1 LYPGWFSGARVLR
14 WPGFPH
20 AAFTPRQVVAGEF
33 HHKLGPAG
41 PLFLWTGLQRAPRT
55 SNASIILKLQ
65 GLPAN
70 KRSSGRP
77 YHCWLPSPPLICPVG
92 RAEDGALVRTM
103 NDSLQRAS
111 GAPQPAPRLE
121 QATPRESR
129 ALNRLPFYALM
140 LTLLAALSTG
150 AGYLVARLEIPTARW
165 LHLSTALASAP
176 IQPPALVPAS
186 EPRAASADLD
196 SISHLAPQQQAERL
210 LELAVRRPDQS
221 LGLIHKN
228 LDSWRGHLEDTDQL
242 FHLVLAALDSNDP
255 RVRVAAVEIDLV
267 ANNLMKSPQSLA
279 KLLNQVHNDPDGRY
293 LALWRLGALG
303 NRGVEPATV
312 LATLLRYSHDT
323 NQRTRFW
330 AVEGLAMLGT
340 AESIDPLLSILA
352 HDPAKQVRERAASC
366 LARAG
371 MLTGEQRLTAV
382 PQLLN
387 LLDDD
392 SLEPETRDLV
402 FASLTTI
409 TGASFGRNA
418 SAWRDWWAHH
428 DQPEKRV
435 HVPKGLLLA

>member
-1 LYPGWFSGARVLR
+1 
-14 WPGFPH
+14 
-20 AAFTPRQVVAGEF
+20 
-33 HHKLGPAG
+33 
-41 PLFLWTGLQRAPRT
+41 
-55 SNASIILKLQ
+55 
-65 GLPAN
+65 
-70 KRSSGRP
+70 
-77 YHCWLPSPPLICPVG
+77 
-92 RAEDGALVRTM
+92 
-103 NDSLQRAS
+103 
-111 GAPQPAPRLE
+111 
-121 QATPRESR
+121 
-129 ALNRLPFYALM
+129 LPFYIS
-140 LTLLAALSTG
+140 TLIFLAALSTG
-150 AGYLVARLEIPTARW
+150 AGYQVARLDISAARW
-165 LHLSTALASAP
+165 FHLSTALASAP

-186 EPRAASADLD
+186 NPGATVADVE

-210 LELAVRRPDQS
+210 LELAIRRPDQS

-228 LDSWRGHLEDTDQL
+228 LDSWRGRLEDTDQL
-242 FHLVLAALDSNDP
+242 FHLVLAALDSSDP

-279 KLLNQVHNDPDGRY
+279 KLLNQIHNDPDGRY

-312 LATLLRYSHDT
+312 LTTLLRYSHDS

-340 AESIDPLLSILA
+340 AESIDPLLTILA
-352 HDPAKQVRERAASC
+352 HDPAKLVRERAASC

-371 MLTGEQRLTAV
+371 MLTAEQRLTAV

-402 FASLTTI
+402 YASLTTI

-418 SAWRDWWAHH
+418 GAWRDWWAHH

-435 HVPKGLLLA
+435 HVPRGLLLA